1 MILAVKPKASMPNI
15 VKCAEQEIEKIK
27 NEKLKGY
34 HGRGCCLWESLAE
47 NKGVGGQRR
56 LEDNN

>member
-1 MILAVKPKASMPNI
+1 MPNI